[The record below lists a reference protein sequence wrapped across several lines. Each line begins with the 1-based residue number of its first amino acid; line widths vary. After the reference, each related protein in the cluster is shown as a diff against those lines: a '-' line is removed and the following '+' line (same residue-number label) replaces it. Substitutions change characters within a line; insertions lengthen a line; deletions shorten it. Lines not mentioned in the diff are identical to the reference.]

1 MMSTILEIDTED
13 LVRGAR
19 FVKPALDR
27 ARGDHPALHLNHAD
41 LRLRD
46 GKLQLTA
53 TNGRVLLTWELEHK
67 LVDLNQDKFHALL
80 SAEDLRKLA
89 TLPLKHNSQ
98 TIVTTGE
105 QAAVPLLKVGDD
117 FTAKLNATDA
127 PWYPDWDNLLPESG
141 YPAFKMATTVGELSD
156 RLQPLKILTRYMQPE
171 PTFGTAAEIK
181 AHASEMDRDPSHF
194 LEVHITGH
202 QVEARSHYGTDD
214 FIKLGATTEINNGSR
229 IHEQDPLPPIL
240 TGFDWN
246 YLHKP
251 LQNLARKTPLTMIF
265 RSALWPVYYG
275 FDNGKAQALVSPIRM
290 GMGPK
295 QLPNDE
301 EGED

>member
-80 SAEDLRKLA
+80 SADDLRKLA
-89 TLPLKHNSQ
+89 SLRLGQKGHTKIATSNQVVLPLLQ
-98 TIVTTGE
+98 
-105 QAAVPLLKVGDD
+105 VGDA
-117 FTAKLNATDA
+117 FKTKLSTTDA
-127 PWYPDWDNLLPESG
+127 SWYPDWDNLLPESG

-275 FDNGKAQALVSPIRM
+275 FDKGKAQALVSPIRM

>member
-80 SAEDLRKLA
+80 SADDLRKLA
-89 TLPLKHNSQ
+89 SLRLGQKGHTKIATSNQVVLPLLQ
-98 TIVTTGE
+98 
-105 QAAVPLLKVGDD
+105 VGDA
-117 FTAKLNATDA
+117 FKTKLSTTDA
-127 PWYPDWDNLLPESG
+127 SWYPDWDNLLPESG
-141 YPAFKMATTVGELSD
+141 YPAFKMTTTVGELSD

-251 LQNLARKTPLTMIF
+251 LQNLTRKTPLTMIF

>member
-80 SAEDLRKLA
+80 SADDLRKLA
-89 TLPLKHNSQ
+89 SLRLGQKGHTKIATSNQVVLPLLQ
-98 TIVTTGE
+98 
-105 QAAVPLLKVGDD
+105 VGDA
-117 FTAKLNATDA
+117 FKTKLSTTDA
-127 PWYPDWDNLLPESG
+127 SWYPDWDNLLPESG

-202 QVEARSHYGTDD
+202 CVEARSHYGTDD

-251 LQNLARKTPLTMIF
+251 LQNLTRKTPLTMIF

-301 EGED
+301 AGED

>member
-1 MMSTILEIDTED
+1 MSTILEIDTED

-80 SAEDLRKLA
+80 SADDLRKLA
-89 TLPLKHNSQ
+89 SQPLKHNSQ

-117 FTAKLNATDA
+117 FTAKLNTVDA

-141 YPAFKMATTVGELSD
+141 YPAFKMATTVGELND

-171 PTFGTAAEIK
+171 PTFGTTAEIK

-194 LEVHITGH
+194 LEAHITGH
-202 QVEARSHYGTDD
+202 QVEARSHYGTDG

-251 LQNLARKTPLTMIF
+251 LQNLTRKTPLTMIF

>member
-80 SAEDLRKLA
+80 SADDLRKLA
-89 TLPLKHNSQ
+89 SQPLKHNSQ

-117 FTAKLNATDA
+117 FTAKLNTVDA

-141 YPAFKMATTVGELSD
+141 YPAFKMTTTVGELND

-171 PTFGTAAEIK
+171 PTLGTAAEIK

-214 FIKLGATTEINNGSR
+214 FIKLGDTTEINNGSR

-251 LQNLARKTPLTMIF
+251 LQNLTRKTPLTMIF

>member
-1 MMSTILEIDTED
+1 MSTILEIDTED

-80 SAEDLRKLA
+80 SADDLRKLA
-89 TLPLKHNSQ
+89 SLRLGQKGHTKIATSNQVVLPLLQ
-98 TIVTTGE
+98 
-105 QAAVPLLKVGDD
+105 VGDA
-117 FTAKLNATDA
+117 FKTKLSTTDA
-127 PWYPDWDNLLPESG
+127 SWYPDWDNLLPESG
-141 YPAFKMATTVGELSD
+141 YPAFKMTTTVGELSD

-251 LQNLARKTPLTMIF
+251 LQNLTRKTPLTMIF